1 MAHQHWFLKHR
12 MIGNLEEY
20 RDSVRECR
28 CHHQIIK
35 LSKLAPMVVTWQRSG
50 LLKNISTQSA
60 SLISLKFT
68 MGSCLATIG
77 IVLSYT
83 PLFSIGVLNYY
94 LQTRQTESTHGCPIQ

>member
-60 SLISLKFT
+60 SLISLNFN
-68 MGSCLATIG
+68 CLKSDSQWVHVSPQLA
-77 IVLSYT
+77 
-83 PLFSIGVLNYY
+83 
-94 LQTRQTESTHGCPIQ
+94 